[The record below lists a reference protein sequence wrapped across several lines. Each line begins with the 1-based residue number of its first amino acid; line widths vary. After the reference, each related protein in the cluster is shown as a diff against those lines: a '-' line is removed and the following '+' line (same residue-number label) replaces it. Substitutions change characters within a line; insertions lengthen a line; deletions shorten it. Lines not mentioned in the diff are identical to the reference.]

1 VGEEP
6 RAGVPG
12 GSYSTPQ
19 NLLTAAEKLRF
30 DAEIEKQTVQKLFRE
45 RQSDVEEMLGKKGR
59 KRLGMTS
66 EETGPAST

>member
-1 VGEEP
+1 
-6 RAGVPG
+6 
-12 GSYSTPQ
+12 
-19 NLLTAAEKLRF
+19 LTAAEKLRF